1 MNHLFNMER
10 RNEMLCYKDNQY
22 QISKKDYIVLS
33 IGEYHDDVWKVD
45 RIECC
50 YNYVEIFVTLLKNN
64 PENKRYT
71 FDYPIIYVININ
83 KLKLTYCDNYRIYK
97 GEDGKVE
104 LILKVYYKDL

>member
-1 MNHLFNMER
+1 MIN
-10 RNEMLCYKDNQY
+10 
-22 QISKKDYIVLS
+22 KKDYIVLS
-33 IGEYHDDVWKVD
+33 IGEYHDDIWKVD
-45 RIECC
+45 GIEC
-50 YNYVEIFVTLLKNN
+50 YNNYVEFFVTLLKNN

-83 KLKLTYCDNYRIYK
+83 KLNLTYCDNYRIYK